1 MTFLRALPRLC
12 WDISGKERLKGVL
25 SSEIRRLSPVDI
37 DSVVNVH
44 MRSFRGFFLTF
55 LGPRFLSEFYRASV
69 DDPSG
74 IGYAYWLGEDELCA
88 FVVGSSQPAGF
99 YGRLI
104 RYRWWRFGF
113 ASVYALIRQPNI
125 ILRLLRALRMP
136 RQELPSNNCGTLMSI
151 AVDPGIQGKGI
162 GKALVTAFLDEARRV
177 GLSHVNLTTDKLN
190 NDSVNK
196 FYLNYGFHCI
206 RTYVTPEGR
215 EMNEY
220 LIDL

>member
-1 MTFLRALPRLC
+1 MA
-12 WDISGKERLKGVL
+12 VL
-25 SSEIRRLSPVDI
+25 SEIQQLSTADI
-37 DSVVNVH
+37 DSVVDVH
-44 MRSFRGFFLTF
+44 MRSFPSFFLTF
-55 LGPRFLSEFYRASV
+55 LGPRFLSELYRASV

-74 IGYAYWLGEDELCA
+74 IGYAYWQGEDQLCG
-88 FVVGSSQPAGF
+88 FVVGTSQPAGF
-99 YGRLI
+99 YSRLI

-113 ASVYALIRQPNI
+113 ASVYPLIQQPKI
-125 ILRLLRALRMP
+125 SLRLLRALRMP
-136 RQELPSNNCGTLMSI
+136 RQVLPSDNCGTLMSI
-151 AVDPGIQGKGI
+151 AVDPGKQGRGI

-177 GLSHVNLTTDKLN
+177 GLSHVNLITDKLN

-206 RTYVTPEGR
+206 SSYLTPEGR